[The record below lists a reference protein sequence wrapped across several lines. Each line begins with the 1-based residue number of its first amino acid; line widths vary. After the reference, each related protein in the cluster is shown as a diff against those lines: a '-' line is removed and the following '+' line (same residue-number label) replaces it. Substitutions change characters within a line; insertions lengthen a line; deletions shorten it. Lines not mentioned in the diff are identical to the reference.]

1 MQIAIIILSLSVL
14 IPLGLFAYSYFERLR
29 IRQLRKRGVEAQAIL
44 LNIQQTGIYINRLA
58 QVKLQMQVYPK
69 VGRNFITEVFEVMDR
84 SDFKQMRVGDIV
96 LVKYNPS
103 NTKEVMILML

>member
-1 MQIAIIILSLSVL
+1 MPIAFIILSISVL
-14 IPLGLFAYSYFERLR
+14 IPLGLLVFSYYEKLR
-29 IRQLRKRGVEAQAIL
+29 TKQLRKRGVEAQAIL
-44 LNIQQTGIYINRLA
+44 LNVQQTGVYINRLA

-84 SDFKQMRVGDIV
+84 SDLKQLRIGDIV

-103 NTKEVMILML
+103 NTKEVIVLML